1 MCRYGLVVGCAWCG
15 DGNLNCWCDGN
26 IETIRSK
33 YQIMRRPLSA
43 PAEPSLHPHCRHL
56 NTSSPPLLVAA
67 GRSVQHGLGHVLTRH
82 YNLQSSSMTIYM
94 ETTQKVTIIVIK
106 K

>member
-33 YQIMRRPLSA
+33 YQIMRRPLHCTVGDEGLSSESISA
-43 PAEPSLHPHCRHL
+43 HFQWLPANVLLAAQLDLGFWL
-56 NTSSPPLLVAA
+56 NS
-67 GRSVQHGLGHVLTRH
+67 
-82 YNLQSSSMTIYM
+82 
-94 ETTQKVTIIVIK
+94 TTF
-106 K
+106 